1 MTDTENPTIN
11 AWASLVIA
19 VSLKVDISSD
29 TQFAQFA
36 LFHDIAIIVYR
47 SQHLVLLEEIGS
59 PESVPPTVVH
69 QSNTLES
76 LLRMCGSQ
84 LHSIYTVKTKELKR
98 KQSTES
104 STSEIVDQISF
115 VNYLCMNEEHKR
127 ET

>member
-29 TQFAQFA
+29 TQFAM
-36 LFHDIAIIVYR
+36 FHDIAIIVYR

-69 QSNTLES
+69 QSNTLEP

-98 KQSTES
+98 KQS
-104 STSEIVDQISF
+104 EIVDQISF